1 MFFHQEEELKSKGES
16 KYEHLSDDLH
26 VLIEVEAPPGQAH
39 ARLGI
44 AIEEIKKYLNPVS
57 YIKLLL
63 HCVTVCFYVGER
75 N

>member
-1 MFFHQEEELKSKGES
+1 MVYPQEEELKSKGEA

-44 AIEEIKKYLNPVS
+44 AIEEIKNN
-57 YIKLLL
+57 I
-63 HCVTVCFYVGER
+63 
-75 N
+75 

>member
-1 MFFHQEEELKSKGES
+1 MVYPQEEELKSKGEA

-44 AIEEIKKYLNPVS
+44 AIEEIKKYLTLIFVS
-57 YIKLLL
+57 IKN
-63 HCVTVCFYVGER
+63 VTKY
-75 N
+75 